1 MIKGI
6 NHVGIAVKN
15 IDEMLGFLKEAY
27 GAEEVSRTEFP
38 QMKQVS
44 SIVKI
49 GDGYLEL
56 MEPTAPD
63 GVVGKF
69 IEAKGGGLHH
79 ISLLCDDLKRTCQ
92 TLEDQGVQIIGK
104 IFEGPVKV
112 AFVHPKSAKGLLWE
126 LAEKE

>member
-6 NHVGIAVKN
+6 NHVGIAVRN
-15 IDEMLGFLKEAY
+15 IDEVLGFLKEAY

-44 SIVKI
+44 AIVKI

-79 ISLLCDDLKRTCQ
+79 ISLLCDDLGRTCQ
-92 TLEDQGVQIIGK
+92 ALEDKGVQIIGK
-104 IFEGPVKV
+104 MLEGPVKV

-126 LAEKE
+126 LAERE

>member
-15 IDEMLGFLKEAY
+15 IDEVLGFLKEAY
-27 GAEEVSRTEFP
+27 GAEEVSRTEFS

-79 ISLLCDDLKRTCQ
+79 ISLLCDDIRQTCQ
-92 TLEDQGVQIIGK
+92 TLEDQGVQIISK

>member
-15 IDEMLGFLKEAY
+15 IDEVLAFLKETF
-27 GAEEVSRTEFP
+27 GAVEISRTEFP
-38 QMKQVS
+38 AIKQIS
-44 SIVKI
+44 AIVKV
-49 GDGYLEL
+49 GDGFFEL

-79 ISLLCDDLKRTCQ
+79 ISLVCDNLKDVCQ
-92 TLEDQGVQIIGK
+92 KMEAKGLQVISKT
-104 IFEGPVKV
+104 FSGPFKT
-112 AFVHPKSAKGLLWE
+112 AFLHPKSSKGILYE
-126 LAEKE
+126 LAEK